1 MAQFVRHDI
10 PRKSCS
16 FALKKIS
23 RSAMSNGAGNYELY
37 LAVGGGADD
46 EEVDEYRRA
55 LQWELNELEGVARVD
70 QISAGKAPEGTRAID
85 LVVIGGLAVALKQ
98 AGMFDAV
105 VSTLKAWIE
114 SGNRRK
120 QRRKVV
126 IKRPDGTMLE
136 FDGYSLKE
144 IGGFGD
150 LPDTGGK
157 D

>member
-70 QISAGKAPEGTRAID
+70 QISAA
-85 LVVIGGLAVALKQ
+85 
-98 AGMFDAV
+98 
-105 VSTLKAWIE
+105 
-114 SGNRRK
+114 
-120 QRRKVV
+120 
-126 IKRPDGTMLE
+126 
-136 FDGYSLKE
+136 
-144 IGGFGD
+144 
-150 LPDTGGK
+150 
-157 D
+157 